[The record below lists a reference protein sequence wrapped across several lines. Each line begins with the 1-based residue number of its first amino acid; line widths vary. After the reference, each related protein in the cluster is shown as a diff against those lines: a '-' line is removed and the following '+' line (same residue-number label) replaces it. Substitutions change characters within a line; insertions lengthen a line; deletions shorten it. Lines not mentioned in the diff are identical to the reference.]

1 VRDFLLAALT
11 LTLTSWRVERGQP
24 AHHGALIALEGHG
37 REDAVVSHSCDT
49 SATVGWFTS
58 VYPVRLGAAE
68 APVDIGAAKD
78 AAVARTLVRS
88 ITDQLALVPNRGL
101 DYGVLRYLRGDFA
114 DQPEPQVEFNYIGRH
129 DLSGERSGAEW
140 SLLTDAALN
149 SQLPVSAEPD
159 LPLRYTFDVIC
170 VVAAGPDGPQ
180 LRTSWRWSDRLSSE
194 VEVDR
199 LSELWSQA
207 VTVLGEA
214 L

>member
-1 VRDFLLAALT
+1 
-11 LTLTSWRVERGQP
+11 
-24 AHHGALIALEGHG
+24 

-88 ITDQLALVPNRGL
+88 ITDQLARVPNRGL

-149 SQLPVSAEPD
+149 TQLPVSAEPD

-194 VEVDR
+194 AEVDR